1 MSVKTLQTIVAI
13 FFLLLGLM
21 GILPNVDEGI
31 FAINN
36 RQLGIETLF
45 GAAELFCG
53 VVLMV
58 SLFTFMRRRTVY
70 RACVIVFILW
80 IIQILLSRFVWGLPH
95 GTVAGFL
102 NWLLVLSVESIV
114 AAAVWLLASTYKK

>member
-1 MSVKTLQTIVAI
+1 MSVKTLQIIVSI

-36 RQLGIETLF
+36 RQLGVEILF

-58 SLFTFMRRRTVY
+58 SLFAFMRRRTVY
-70 RACVIVFILW
+70 RACIIVFILW
-80 IIQILLSRFVWGLPH
+80 IIQILLSRFVWGLPS